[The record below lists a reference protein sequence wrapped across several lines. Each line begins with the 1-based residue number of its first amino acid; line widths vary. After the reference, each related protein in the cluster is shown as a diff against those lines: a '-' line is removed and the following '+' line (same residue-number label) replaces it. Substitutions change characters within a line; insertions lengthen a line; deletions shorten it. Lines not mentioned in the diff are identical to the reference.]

1 MKPMRMHTRF
11 QRPRLSGGRSPV
23 SAEQRANRL
32 RNALWGSFVADALA
46 MPVHWYYDRGALQ
59 RDYGVVTDYMA
70 PRNPHPDSILWRITC
85 DPPKPRCD
93 ILHDQRQY
101 WGRRDIHYHQFL
113 IPGENT
119 LNLKLA
125 EELLASVHELAGYDI
140 DAYLARYLDF
150 HRRPGRHNDTYVEEC
165 HRHFFDNLA
174 LGVAPRA
181 AGTPDSH
188 IGGLVAVPILAV
200 LHHNNRLRASAAV
213 QAHVGLTHPAPD
225 TLAAADALTCL
236 LHALFD
242 GAPLADAAEEVAHSV
257 PEARLIPSRLIE
269 WIAEPD
275 EEVVGGRLSNACYIE
290 EALPSALYLAIK
302 YSSDFEAGLV
312 ANAQVGGDNCH
323 RGAVV
328 GALLG
333 AAAEGDPIPARWRS
347 GLEAR
352 ARLEPLIES
361 LVRAVL

>member
-1 MKPMRMHTRF
+1 MHTRF
-11 QRPRLSGGRSPV
+11 QRPRAS
-23 SAEQRANRL
+23 SAARHASTPEQRANRL
-32 RNALWGSFVADALA
+32 RNALWGTFIADALS

-59 RDYGVVTDYMA
+59 RDYGVVSDYMA
-70 PRNPHPDSILWRITC
+70 PRNPHPDSILWRIQY
-85 DPPKPRCD
+85 DPPKPECD

-113 IPGENT
+113 VPGENT

-125 EELLASVHELAGYDI
+125 EELLASVHELGRYDG
-140 DAYLARYLDF
+140 DDYLARYLAF
-150 HRRPGRHNDTYVEEC
+150 HRKPGRHNDTYVEEC

-174 LGVAPRA
+174 LGVPPKK

-200 LHHNNRLRASAAV
+200 LHHKDRPKARATIRE
-213 QAHVGLTHPAPD
+213 HVGLTHPAPD
-225 TLAAADALTCL
+225 TLAAADALACL
-236 LHALFD
+236 LFALFE
-242 GAPLADAAEEVAHSV
+242 GTPMADAAETVAHAA
-257 PEARLIPSRLIE
+257 PEARLVPSRLLE

-275 EEVVGGRLSNACYIE
+275 DEVVGGRLSNACYIE
-290 EALPSALYLAIK
+290 EALPAALYLALK

-323 RGAVV
+323 RGAVL
-328 GALLG
+328 GSLLG
-333 AAAEGDPIPARWRS
+333 AASDGDPVPPRWRA

-352 ARLEPLIES
+352 NRLEPLIES